1 MKQILM
7 VDLSG
12 VLGTG
17 WEGNRR
23 MMKNKLTDK
32 KEV

>member
-1 MKQILM
+1 M

-32 KEV
+32 KEFD